1 MACNKIAMDY
11 LGINDFVLSFKL
23 LKSTE
28 RLLNI
33 DENNE
38 YTLVTSGIL
47 NLSIETRRRLLSL
60 TFNNLGCYYKK

>member
-1 MACNKIAMDY
+1 MDH
-11 LGINDFVLSFKL
+11 LGINDFELSFKL

-33 DENNE
+33 DDTHEHNQVSQAVQD
-38 YTLVTSGIL
+38 LP
-47 NLSIETRRRLLSL
+47 IETRRRLLSL

>member
-1 MACNKIAMDY
+1 MDH
-11 LGINDFVLSFKL
+11 LGINDFELSFKL

-33 DENNE
+33 DDTHEH
-38 YTLVTSGIL
+38 TLVCL
-47 NLSIETRRRLLSL
+47 AVENLPIETRRRLISL